1 MGIFSQAVRAISLPR
16 EQKMSAIAAS
26 IPTWDSNV
34 AQYQQHTPQSYP
46 QLAHEGY
53 MLDELVFACVEARAT
68 SASEPRMAAYRGD
81 EKVETANPSLTLL
94 NHPNPFTDAATFWGG
109 VVMCL
114 DIGGNAYIEK
124 VRSAS
129 GKLVELWLLRPD
141 RTWVIPDQQQYIRGY
156 KYIIG
161 DKQFELP
168 AENVIHFKTR
178 HPLDDY
184 YGLPPLSVLAG
195 RIDLDIWVRQFSE
208 AFFRNAGVPAGLL
221 NIERSVTQQERELI
235 KSQFR
240 NDYGGPQG
248 WHNTLVIGGG
258 GATYQ
263 PMGLPLGP
271 RGTAV
276 GELDEINEARICM
289 VMGIPPSVIST
300 RIGLASSS
308 YANRQ
313 SDIRLFWDGTLAPI
327 YHYLGA
333 TLTSGLKDE
342 YPDIERWA
350 HDLSTVQALREDQD
364 QKVERHTK
372 IWLAGGC
379 TWQEYRVAIGQSAE
393 PDEPGMV
400 LVPTTVTPTW
410 SPDMLTEP
418 EPEPAPMLPAA
429 GAPALTA
436 AQQAELLPSDT
447 KPKPALPS
455 GKALGGR
462 IRDYADLELRDAL
475 AEHLLAV
482 AESTNGHT
490 S

>member
-53 MLDELVFACVEARAT
+53 MLDELVFACIEARAT
-68 SASEPRMAAYRGD
+68 SASEPRMAAYCGD

-300 RIGLASSS
+300 
-308 YANRQ
+308 
-313 SDIRLFWDGTLAPI
+313 
-327 YHYLGA
+327 
-333 TLTSGLKDE
+333 LTSGLKDE

-379 TWQEYRVAIGQSAE
+379 TWQEYRVAIGQPAE

-418 EPEPAPMLPAA
+418 EPLPLPTVVAP